1 MSQLFRSSQSL
12 YHVTNCCRMF
22 VSSWLE
28 KPKQIQHQ
36 STEALNCDLFC
47 QSCENK
53 GCIKCP
59 ATTEGR
65 SDPSAQEGEC
75 CLQRVCLHG
84 DHRMDCCS
92 LFVVVVVLVF
102 DAESQCG
109 RSRDLVFRG
118 GSSWEVIDCV
128 PFIPD
133 RGFIPT
139 SRDALQPSDSFFL
152 FNPGRQLKNRNGEL
166 SSSQAFWS
174 NPPPLSQW
182 RYLKPIR
189 SIVFD
194 LWCISV
200 DLCSSTETLW
210 IQ

>member
-65 SDPSAQEGEC
+65 SDSSAKEGEC
-75 CLQRVCLHG
+75 CRQRVCLHG
-84 DHRMDCCS
+84 DHHMDCS
-92 LFVVVVVLVF
+92 SFFVVVFLAPFLMLNLSV
-102 DAESQCG
+102 AEAG
-109 RSRDLVFRG
+109 TFVFRG
-118 GSSWEVIDCV
+118 GSSWEVNYCV

-133 RGFIPT
+133 RGFIST
-139 SRDALQPSDSFFL
+139 SRDALQPSDSFF
-152 FNPGRQLKNRNGEL
+152 FFFFFQFWQTTEK
-166 SSSQAFWS
+166 QA
-174 NPPPLSQW
+174 QW
-182 RYLKPIR
+182 
-189 SIVFD
+189 IVFIPGI
-194 LWCISV
+194 LI
-200 DLCSSTETLW
+200 
-210 IQ
+210 

>member
-65 SDPSAQEGEC
+65 SDSSAKEGEC
-75 CLQRVCLHG
+75 CRQRVCLHG
-84 DHRMDCCS
+84 DHHMDCS
-92 LFVVVVVLVF
+92 SFFVVVFFSSVF

-109 RSRDLVFRG
+109 RSRDLCFQRG
-118 GSSWEVIDCV
+118 IIMRS
-128 PFIPD
+128 
-133 RGFIPT
+133 
-139 SRDALQPSDSFFL
+139 
-152 FNPGRQLKNRNGEL
+152 QL
-166 SSSQAFWS
+166 
-174 NPPPLSQW
+174 
-182 RYLKPIR
+182 
-189 SIVFD
+189 
-194 LWCISV
+194 
-200 DLCSSTETLW
+200 LCSVYSRSWLHFYLQRRSSAFRFFFFFFFFS
-210 IQ
+210 ILADN

>member
-65 SDPSAQEGEC
+65 SDSSAKEGEC
-75 CLQRVCLHG
+75 CRQRVCLHG
-84 DHRMDCCS
+84 DHHMDCS
-92 LFVVVVVLVF
+92 SFFVVVFLAPFLMLNLSV
-102 DAESQCG
+102 AEAGTLFLEGDHHEKSTT
-109 RSRDLVFRG
+109 VFRLFQIVA
-118 GSSWEVIDCV
+118 SFLPPETLFS
-128 PFIPD
+128 
-133 RGFIPT
+133 
-139 SRDALQPSDSFFL
+139 LQILFFFFFF
-152 FNPGRQLKNRNGEL
+152 FNSGRQLKNRHSEL
-166 SSSQAFWS
+166 SSSQ
-174 NPPPLSQW
+174 
-182 RYLKPIR
+182 
-189 SIVFD
+189 VF
-194 LWCISV
+194 
-200 DLCSSTETLW
+200 
-210 IQ
+210 